1 MRWARLRASVREK
14 VCSVEHACPD
24 SYRTSQ
30 PFPQFS
36 RRSAMSLS
44 ASRRSLSGT
53 RVANRV
59 EQQKGERASD
69 QHESRIDHE
78 RTWIE

>member
-1 MRWARLRASVREK
+1 MRWARFRAIVREK
-14 VCSVEHACPD
+14 VCSVEHVWPD

-36 RRSAMSLS
+36 RRPAMSLS
-44 ASRRSLSGT
+44 ASRRSLGGT

-69 QHESRIDHE
+69 QHESRIGHE